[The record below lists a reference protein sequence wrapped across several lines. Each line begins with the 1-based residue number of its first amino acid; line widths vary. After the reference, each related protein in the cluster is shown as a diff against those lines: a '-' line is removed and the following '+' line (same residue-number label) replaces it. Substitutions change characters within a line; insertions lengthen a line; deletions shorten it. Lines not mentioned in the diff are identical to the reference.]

1 MVNKIWWVG
10 ATSPITI
17 RQGGEG
23 PPAGDHHSRP
33 LHRVVSGVG
42 GTPPQPSYLL
52 LFDINI
58 LSQYSEKAPTGAKV
72 PTGTSLNIEKTM
84 YKYIGVK
91 VVEIYYLPH
100 SPHAP
105 CQCSQVYCC
114 LCPGFCPALSPTQ
127 LVLCWRMAA
136 GGNIHWSGEA
146 QLYHQQ
152 TGYQS
157 T

>member
-42 GTPPQPSYLL
+42 GTTPQPNYLL
-52 LFDINI
+52 LFDINVYQYI
-58 LSQYSEKAPTGAKV
+58 LSQYSTV

-84 YKYIGVK
+84 YKTSI
-91 VVEIYYLPH
+91 H
-100 SPHAP
+100 R
-105 CQCSQVYCC
+105 CQSC
-114 LCPGFCPALSPTQ
+114 
-127 LVLCWRMAA
+127 
-136 GGNIHWSGEA
+136 
-146 QLYHQQ
+146 
-152 TGYQS
+152 
-157 T
+157 

>member
-1 MVNKIWWVG
+1 MVNKICWVG

-42 GTPPQPSYLL
+42 GTTPQPNYLL
-52 LFDINI
+52 LFDINVYQYI

-84 YKYIGVK
+84 YKTSTSMSKLLKSITHMRHVS
-91 VVEIYYLPH
+91 VVRCTAVCVL
-100 SPHAP
+100 
-105 CQCSQVYCC
+105 V
-114 LCPGFCPALSPTQ
+114 FAL
-127 LVLCWRMAA
+127 
-136 GGNIHWSGEA
+136 H
-146 QLYHQQ
+146 
-152 TGYQS
+152 
-157 T
+157 

>member
-42 GTPPQPSYLL
+42 GTTPQPSYLL
-52 LFDINI
+52 LFDINVYQYI

-72 PTGTSLNIEKTM
+72 PTGTGTFLNIEKTM
-84 YKYIGVK
+84 YKTSTSMSKLLKSITY
-91 VVEIYYLPH
+91 
-100 SPHAP
+100 
-105 CQCSQVYCC
+105 
-114 LCPGFCPALSPTQ
+114 PTCAMS
-127 LVLCWRMAA
+127 V
-136 GGNIHWSGEA
+136 
-146 QLYHQQ
+146 
-152 TGYQS
+152 
-157 T
+157 